1 MKYNMVAILSY
12 CCCYCCSVTAACSNS
27 TSPWTAKHQTPHS
40 SNISQSFLK
49 FMSTESVML
58 PNHLILCSLLSF
70 LPSVFPSI
78 KVFSN
83 EFTLH
88 IRWSFNFSNSPFNEY
103 SALIS
108 FKIYWFDLLA
118 FQVWCWP
125 RLLRIFWTAR
135 RSNQSLLKEVNPEYS
150 LEVLMLKL
158 KLQYFGHLMHR
169 VELTHWERL

>member
-83 EFTLH
+83 EFALH

-108 FKIYWFDLLA
+108 FKIDQFDLLA
-118 FQVWCWP
+118 VQ
-125 RLLRIFWTAR
+125 RALRVFSSTTIHKYQFFDDKP
-135 RSNQSLLKEVNPEYS
+135 SLWS
-150 LEVLMLKL
+150 T
-158 KLQYFGHLMHR
+158 
-169 VELTHWERL
+169 LTSAHGYWKKCSFDYMDLCRQNDVSAF

>member
-58 PNHLILCSLLSF
+58 PNPLILCSLLSF

-83 EFTLH
+83 ELALH
-88 IRWSFNFSNSPFNEY
+88 IKWEKIRAPASASVFPMNIQGCFSLGLTGLIPLLSKGLSRVFS
-103 SALIS
+103 SATVLKHHFFGS
-108 FKIYWFDLLA
+108 QFLYGSSLASVHDYWKSYHVF
-118 FQVWCWP
+118 
-125 RLLRIFWTAR
+125 
-135 RSNQSLLKEVNPEYS
+135 SLLI
-150 LEVLMLKL
+150 
-158 KLQYFGHLMHR
+158 
-169 VELTHWERL
+169 